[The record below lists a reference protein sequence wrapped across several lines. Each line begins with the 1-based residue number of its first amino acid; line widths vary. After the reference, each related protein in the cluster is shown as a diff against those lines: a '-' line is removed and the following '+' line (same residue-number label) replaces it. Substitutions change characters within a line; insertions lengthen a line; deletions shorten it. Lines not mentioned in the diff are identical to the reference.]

1 MEMNPNYYGTK
12 PKLKRVVW
20 RHIAEESSQRLL
32 LESGDVDIAR
42 NLSADQLD
50 GVRKKSGFK
59 FTSTPQNTNL
69 YMGLN
74 TKNQYLANPKV
85 REALRYLVDYKGLVK
100 TALRE
105 AWVVNHTFLPSGVL
119 RHVHSNPYKL
129 DIAKAKALLSEAR
142 YPDGFPLSG

>member
-1 MEMNPNYYGTK
+1 SKLVQSHEAKQADGTNDWGNGWLKTHSAGAGPFALQQWKPSEVVTMVANPNYYGTK
-12 PKLKRVVW
+12 PKLKRVVF

-42 NLSADQLD
+42 NLEADQLD
-50 GVRKKSGFK
+50 GLRSKGGFD

-85 REALRYLVDYKGLVK
+85 RQALRYLMDYEGLVK

-105 AWVVNHTFLPSGVL
+105 G
-119 RHVHSNPYKL
+119 
-129 DIAKAKALLSEAR
+129 
-142 YPDGFPLSG
+142 